1 MVALA
6 GVHFRK
12 IIYINEDSART
23 VSCLNKGAFNF
34 PGLCFLTQATQET
47 PPVASTGF
55 SKGNKQLKRS
65 KQQKPP
71 KHLLQ
76 EFETASER
84 MVALL
89 TKKEN

>member
-1 MVALA
+1 M
-6 GVHFRK
+6 
-12 IIYINEDSART
+12 RT
-23 VSCLNKGAFNF
+23 LPGTAPSLNKGAFNF
-34 PGLCFLTQATQET
+34 PRLCFLTQVTQET

-55 SKGNKQLKRS
+55 SKGNKQFKRS

-76 EFETASER
+76 EFEPASER